1 MNSNLKFYILRLVA
15 TLLCIVTVLPL
26 SAQIADEYVTLKS
39 FSAQNDGEAYNEI
52 LRYEITR
59 DRIDRGCKAQS
70 RYFRENKRTNAKQAK
85 VNPDDPAVLRFS
97 PI

>member
-26 SAQIADEYVTLKS
+26 SAQIADEYVTLKK
-39 FSAQNDGEAYNEI
+39 FLGAKMYGEAYNEI

-59 DRIDRGCKAQS
+59 DRIDPGLQKLR
-70 RYFRENKRTNAKQAK
+70 
-85 VNPDDPAVLRFS
+85 VN
-97 PI
+97 I